1 MGFQEVRIV
10 IIPVK
15 LELLHLSNVIHD
27 SKLLRQICFHPLLNH
42 VSASHVLPHTPLQ
55 DFCVSE
61 NHNVNLSEPVHPK
74 V

>member
-1 MGFQEVRIV
+1 MGFKQVRVV
-10 IIPVK
+10 IIPME

-42 VSASHVLPHTPLQ
+42 VPASHVFTHASLQ
-55 DFCVSE
+55 NLSISKD
-61 NHNVNLSEPVHPK
+61 HDVNLSEPVHPE

>member
-1 MGFQEVRIV
+1 MGFQQVRVI

-42 VSASHVLPHTPLQ
+42 VAASHVLSHTPLKN
-55 DFCVSE
+55 FRVTE
-61 NHNVNLSEPVHPK
+61 NHYVNLTEPVHPK
-74 V
+74 M